1 MKNFLKYLIYAL
13 VGYLC
18 LMLAS
23 CRTQKE
29 IEYITIEKV
38 RTLTD
43 TVRIASTDTIKD
55 SIVITYT
62 DSIKYVDRWHT
73 KIVTSVQRE
82 IKTQTDTLYRDN
94 IKTVIKE
101 VEKPLRIWQK
111 MLISFGLLSIMGV
124 LAFLYFKMRS

>member
-1 MKNFLKYLIYAL
+1 MKNYLKYLIYAL
-13 VGYLC
+13 VGCLC

-124 LAFLYFKMRS
+124 LAFLYFKLRS

>member
-1 MKNFLKYLIYAL
+1 MRYFFIF
-13 VGYLC
+13 VFICLC
-18 LMLAS
+18 VSS
-23 CRTQKE
+23 CKTQKE

-73 KIVTSVQRE
+73 KIVMSVQRE

-124 LAFLYFKMRS
+124 LAFLYFKLRS

>member
-18 LMLAS
+18 LMLVS

-43 TVRIASTDTIKD
+43 TVRVASTDTIKD

-73 KIVTSVQRE
+73 KIVTSVQKE

-124 LAFLYFKMRS
+124 LAFLYFKLRS

>member
-1 MKNFLKYLIYAL
+1 MRYFFIF
-13 VGYLC
+13 VFFCLC
-18 LMLAS
+18 VSS
-23 CRTQKE
+23 CKTQKE

-38 RTLTD
+38 RTQTD
-43 TVRIASTDTIKD
+43 TLRIASSDTIKD

-62 DSIKYVDRWHT
+62 DSVKYVDRWHT

-124 LAFLYFKMRS
+124 LAFLYFKLRS

>member
-1 MKNFLKYLIYAL
+1 MRYFFIF
-13 VGYLC
+13 VFFCLC
-18 LMLAS
+18 VSS
-23 CRTQKE
+23 CKTQKE

-38 RTLTD
+38 RTQTD
-43 TVRIASTDTIKD
+43 TLRIASSDTIKD

-73 KIVTSVQRE
+73 KIVTRVQRE

>member
-1 MKNFLKYLIYAL
+1 MRYFFIF
-13 VGYLC
+13 VFFCLC
-18 LMLAS
+18 VSS
-23 CRTQKE
+23 CKTQKE

-38 RTLTD
+38 RTQTD
-43 TVRIASTDTIKD
+43 TLRIASSDTIKD

-73 KIVTSVQRE
+73 KIVTRVQRE

-94 IKTVIKE
+94 IKSVIKE